1 MTVKH
6 IIINQ
11 NLSLSKIFH
20 LNQKLHSVYDN
31 ISFKID
37 RLGKTA
43 LLFIMH
49 FWVLTDSVIITTNEK
64 KKISRKLT

>member
-1 MTVKH
+1 MLCVVNNNYK
-6 IIINQ
+6 
-11 NLSLSKIFH
+11 SKLVFE
-20 LNQKLHSVYDN
+20 QKLHSVYDN

-64 KKISRKLT
+64 KKYRES